1 MQSKLASTALTL
13 ALTLAMALALTLAPA
28 AHAAPS
34 DACALASPAQIS
46 QVLGVNVGPG
56 EHMTPTSTTLCAF
69 GQPGPQKHVVL
80 AIITPQMFAYEKH
93 PLQGIKEEVLN
104 GVGDE
109 AHYMTTPGFGT
120 GLSVRHGNF
129 VFKVRVY
136 GFPPAD
142 VEAREKTLALE
153 ILAKL

>member
-1 MQSKLASTALTL
+1 MPSKLTFAAISA
-13 ALTLAMALALTLAPA
+13 ALASILALAPA

-34 DACALASPAQIS
+34 DACALVSPAQVS
-46 QVLGVNVGPG
+46 QLLGVSVGPG
-56 EHMTPTSTTLCAF
+56 DHMVPKGTTLCAF
-69 GQPGPQKHVVL
+69 GQPSPQKHVVL
-80 AIITPQMFAYEKH
+80 AIITTNMFEHEKH
-93 PLQGIKEEVLN
+93 PLQGIKEEVLT

-120 GLSVRHGNF
+120 GLSVRRGSF

-136 GFPPAD
+136 GFPLAE

-153 ILAKL
+153 ILARL